1 MIQPALPKRCGLQGG
16 SEWIEAQRD
25 SLSGLGAAEIPASS
39 RQGEGASPLARAQAV
54 LALTANP
61 RTMPCR
67 DSERAAITS
76 FVEES
81 LTAGQSSLLPPMLC
95 PTVFCT
101 VYSTTYVARTIAV
114 HIHEAVACIG
124 LVCSCQVT
132 AGLWHSSLCWEQRS
146 GSEFDDSPDW
156 FIIYILLTFLRNALA
171 TML

>member
-1 MIQPALPKRCGLQGG
+1 MVQLAVPKKCGVQGG

-39 RQGEGASPLARAQAV
+39 RQGEGASPLAQAQAV

-76 FVEES
+76 FVEDS
-81 LTAGQSSLLPPMLC
+81 LTAGQSSLLLPMLC

-101 VYSTTYVARTIAV
+101 VSSTACVACILAV
-114 HIHEAVACIG
+114 HVHEAVALG
-124 LVCSCQVT
+124 LGDCSGTAVT
-132 AGLWHSSLCWEQRS
+132 WHFSL
-146 GSEFDDSPDW
+146 
-156 FIIYILLTFLRNALA
+156 
-171 TML
+171 